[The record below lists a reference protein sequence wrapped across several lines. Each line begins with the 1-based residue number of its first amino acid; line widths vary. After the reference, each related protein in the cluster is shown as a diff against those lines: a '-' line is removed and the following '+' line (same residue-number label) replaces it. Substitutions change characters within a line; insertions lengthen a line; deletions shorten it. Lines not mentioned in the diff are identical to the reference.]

1 MIARDLL
8 FFFSLYVCCA
18 DLLLRNQNQFFFSSF
33 QAREAQGRREIARL
47 LEQRR
52 VHASES
58 MEHEEASLLETRT
71 RMEQQL
77 QSRDEN
83 ITKLGA
89 RCAELQSKMERAV
102 RDQRT
107 ATSER
112 EVSVNIIWNFFFFSN
127 S

>member
-1 MIARDLL
+1 M
-8 FFFSLYVCCA
+8 
-18 DLLLRNQNQFFFSSF
+18 
-33 QAREAQGRREIARL
+33 
-47 LEQRR
+47 
-52 VHASES
+52 HASES

-112 EVSVNIIWNFFFFSN
+112 EVSVVHYIYFFFICLLLEYYLDFQIMLLTLTFDLKK
-127 S
+127 